1 MKESVSSGSQQLR
14 AAEVSWVTGADVRGG
29 KISIAAEG
37 QSGPENANA
46 TFAFLWQAYFQQ
58 SRHRTALNL
67 MRLVL
72 EDKAKSP
79 REDGAI
85 LIAVESFRI
94 DYT

>member
-1 MKESVSSGSQQLR
+1 MTE
-14 AAEVSWVTGADVRGG
+14 ADAREG

-58 SRHRTALNL
+58 SKHWIALNL
-67 MRLVL
+67 MRLAL

-79 REDGAI
+79 RKDVAI
-85 LIAVESFRI
+85 LIAVELFRI
-94 DYT
+94 DYA